1 MNKPNQSFMKR
12 CLKNISFLIFTSLC
26 YYSYG
31 QVTTSEARVE
41 DIGNVTSIDDQL
53 LVNYNSD
60 VISKFKSNIS
70 GNTRIEV
77 YNSVGNINLGIA
89 AHGATAGFGYIWP
102 STHKFMI
109 GNDGGPAFVIIGND
123 GNAKV
128 GIGTTSPTHK
138 LHVAGQIRAQS
149 AYWADFVFE
158 KEYAL
163 PSLEEVDQ
171 FIQTHGHLKDVPSE
185 REVME
190 NGVNLTEMDA
200 ILLQKIEELT
210 LYQLQLLEMLK
221 AQQKE
226 IEALRDEE

>member
-1 MNKPNQSFMKR
+1 MIKR
-12 CLKNISFLIFTSLC
+12 ILWTLSFLTSTVLAF
-26 YYSYG
+26 S
-31 QVTTSEARVE
+31 QITTSEVSVE
-41 DIGNVTSIDDQL
+41 SSANTTSIDDQL

-60 VISKFKSNIS
+60 VISKFQSNIS

-102 STHKFMI
+102 STSKFMI

-158 KEYAL
+158 DDYVL
-163 PSLEEVDQ
+163 PSLEEVEKH
-171 FIQTHGHLKDVPSE
+171 IKTHGHLKDIPSE
-185 REVME
+185 EEVLKE
-190 NGVNLTEMDA
+190 GINLTEMDA
-200 ILLQKIEELT
+200 RLLQKIEELT
-210 LYQLQLLEMLK
+210 LYQLQLLEMI
-221 AQQKE
+221 KE
-226 IEALRDEE
+226 QNQRIEQLESK